1 VGFSFKKLT
10 VEDTAAWSALRLEGA
25 RDYPLGFL
33 ITEADVL
40 AVSID
45 QARAT
50 MQSGIY
56 CGVFDGAALVGF
68 CGLRPQQLERVRH
81 RAEIGPFFVKATYQ
95 GSGAARVLMSGVIEE
110 ARRAGVEQLELFVDT
125 ENHRA
130 IGFYEKQ
137 GFQRIA
143 MHPDGVRIDGV
154 SRSDYFYTQKLEHPD

>member
-1 VGFSFKKLT
+1 MALTFKKLT
-10 VEDTAAWSALRLEGA
+10 GVNSAEWSALRLEGA

-40 AVSID
+40 GVSED

-50 MQSGIY
+50 LDSGVY
-56 CGVFDGAALVGF
+56 YGVFDGETLVGF

-81 RAEIGPFFVKATYQ
+81 RAEIGPFFVK
-95 GSGAARVLMSGVIEE
+95 GSHHGTGAASRLMAGIIDE
-110 ARRAGVEQLELFVDT
+110 ARSIGIEQLELFVDT

-137 GFQRIA
+137 GFERIA

-154 SRSDYFYTQKLEHPD
+154 SRNDYFYILKL